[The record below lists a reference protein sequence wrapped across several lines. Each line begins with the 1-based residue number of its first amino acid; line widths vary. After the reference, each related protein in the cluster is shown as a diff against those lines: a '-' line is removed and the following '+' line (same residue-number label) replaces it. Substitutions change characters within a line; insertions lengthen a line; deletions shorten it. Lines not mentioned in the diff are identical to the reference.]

1 MNVMGKTLAVVAFCL
16 GLPGLLTAQD
26 KAFVTLDLLPSP
38 MTNGSLDYVT
48 LPASVPIQLI
58 LPEDIVQD
66 SIEQFRFGTNKYFVR
81 WTYTEEG
88 AKKMLAF
95 RKAQDGQEV
104 ITRVGNFE
112 FRGSIKPRD
121 SYPPGWVN
129 DEGWLKRR
137 TDKFFGVSE
146 DDARK
151 IVDGLKKK

>member
-1 MNVMGKTLAVVAFCL
+1 MSVLCNRLAVVVFCL
-16 GLPGLLTAQD
+16 SFSKPLTAQD
-26 KAFVTLDLLPSP
+26 KAFVSFDLLPSP
-38 MTNGSLDYVT
+38 MMNGSLDYVT
-48 LPASVPIQLI
+48 LPASVPILLI

-66 SIEQFRFGTNKYFVR
+66 SIEQFRFDTNKHVVR

-104 ITRVGNFE
+104 ITRVGSFE

>member
-1 MNVMGKTLAVVAFCL
+1 MRTIFNLMLVMAAIGCF
-16 GLPGLLTAQD
+16 AQ
-26 KAFVTLDLLPSP
+26 AQTPS
-38 MTNGSLDYVT
+38 TVR
-48 LPASVPIQLI
+48 I

-66 SIEQFRFGTNKYFVR
+66 SIEQFRFGTNKFVVR
-81 WTYTEEG
+81 WTYTEDG

-95 RKAQDGQEV
+95 RKAHDGQEV
-104 ITRVGNFE
+104 ITRVGSFE

-146 DDARK
+146 DDAQK
-151 IVDGLKKK
+151 IVDGL